1 MEAGARSTRLRSLTI
16 SPAAF
21 EWFAYAAFAALFLIV
36 VSGATVRLT
45 GSGLGCE
52 NWPNCGDTFLP
63 PKEYNALIE
72 FGNRGAGFTVGLTT
86 LVAAAVAFRVPG
98 MPRWLLWSAVALPFT
113 VLAQGVLG
121 GITVL
126 LELHPLIVMG
136 HFLLSLVALAVAV
149 VVVQGARDL
158 ARGVADETPIGSAWL
173 ALALVPAAAALVVS
187 GTLVTAAGPHSGGE
201 EIVRFGNLVEA
212 VHIHIGATAVFG
224 IAFLALLALLV
235 VERPSLGARAPP
247 RDARHGGLG
256 ARRRACRPRGAQAP
270 SPPPVD
276 WASSQGI
283 SASRAA
289 RRCAAPCSSPRF
301 VGGTTARRA
310 RRSPRASSPRAGAPS
325 GSPTSIPRSSTT
337 SRRSGRTCGSRRA

>member
-1 MEAGARSTRLRSLTI
+1 MEAGARSERLRSLTV
-16 SPAAF
+16 SSAAF
-21 EWFAYAAFAALFLIV
+21 EWFAYAALAALFLIV

-52 NWPNCGDTFLP
+52 NWPNCGETFLP

-72 FGNRGAGFTVGLTT
+72 FGNRIAGFVVGLTT
-86 LVAAAVAFRVPG
+86 LAAAIAAFRVPG

-121 GITVL
+121 GVTVL

-136 HFLLSLVALAVAV
+136 HFLLSLIALAVAV

-158 ARGVADETPIGSAWL
+158 ARGAAVDEPLGSAWL

-201 EIVRFGNLVEA
+201 EIVRFGNIVEA

-224 IAFLALLALLV
+224 IAFLGLLALLV
-235 VERPSLGARAPP
+235 AE
-247 RDARHGGLG
+247 
-256 ARRRACRPRGAQAP
+256 RRRAQVELRLAALVLGLLVAQMVVGEIQWREALP
-270 SPPPVD
+270 WGLVLLHVTLATAV
-276 WASSQGI
+276 WVVVVAL
-283 SASRAA
+283 AA
-289 RRCAAPCSSPRF
+289 RIVVR
-301 VGGTTARRA
+301 RRA
-310 RRSPRASSPRAGAPS
+310 RLSQSS
-325 GSPTSIPRSSTT
+325 
-337 SRRSGRTCGSRRA
+337 

>member
-1 MEAGARSTRLRSLTI
+1 MEAGARSARLRSLTV
-16 SPAAF
+16 SPALF
-21 EWFAYAAFAALFLIV
+21 EWFAYAALAALFLIV

-63 PKEYNALIE
+63 PKDYNALIE
-72 FGNRGAGFTVGLTT
+72 FGNRAAGFVVGLTT
-86 LVAAAVAFRVPG
+86 LAAAVAAFRVPG

-136 HFLLSLVALAVAV
+136 HFLLSLLALAVAV
-149 VVVQGARDL
+149 VVVLGAQDL
-158 ARGVADETPIGSAWL
+158 ARSAVHEEPLASAWL

-201 EIVRFGNLVEA
+201 EIVRFGNLIEA

-224 IAFLALLALLV
+224 VVFLALLMLLIA
-235 VERPSLGARAPP
+235 E
-247 RDARHGGLG
+247 
-256 ARRRACRPRGAQAP
+256 RRRARVELCLAGAALALLLAQMVVGEIQWREALP
-270 SPPPVD
+270 WGLVLLHVTLATAV
-276 WASSQGI
+276 WVTVVAL
-283 SASRAA
+283 ASRLVL
-289 RRCAAPCSSPRF
+289 RH
-301 VGGTTARRA
+301 RA
-310 RRSPRASSPRAGAPS
+310 RLP
-325 GSPTSIPRSSTT
+325 
-337 SRRSGRTCGSRRA
+337 

>member
-1 MEAGARSTRLRSLTI
+1 MEAGARSERLRSLTI
-16 SPAAF
+16 SPEAF
-21 EWFAYAAFAALFLIV
+21 QWFTYGTLAALFLIV

-72 FGNRGAGFTVGLTT
+72 FGNRVAGVIVGLTT
-86 LVAAAVAFRVPG
+86 LAAALAAFRVQG
-98 MPRWLLWSAVALPFT
+98 LPRWLFWCAVALPFT

-136 HFLLSLVALAVAV
+136 HYLLSLIALAVAV

-158 ARGVADETPIGSAWL
+158 ARGAAAEAPLGGAWL

-201 EIVRFGNLVEA
+201 EIARFGVLIEA

-224 IAFLALLALLV
+224 IVFLGLLAVLLA
-235 VERPSLGARAPP
+235 E
-247 RDARHGGLG
+247 
-256 ARRRACRPRGAQAP
+256 RRRARVELGLVVVVLGLLVGQMIVGEIQWREALPWGLVLLHVTLATAIW
-270 SPPPVD
+270 VTVV
-276 WASSQGI
+276 AL
-283 SASRAA
+283 AA
-289 RRCAAPCSSPRF
+289 RIVLR
-301 VGGTTARRA
+301 RRA
-310 RRSPRASSPRAGAPS
+310 RL
-325 GSPTSIPRSSTT
+325 T
-337 SRRSGRTCGSRRA
+337 

>member
-1 MEAGARSTRLRSLTI
+1 MEAGARTERLRSLTV

-52 NWPNCGDTFLP
+52 NWPSCGETFLP
-63 PKEYNALIE
+63 PKDYNAYVE
-72 FGNRGAGFTVGLTT
+72 FGNRVAGFVVGLAT
-86 LVAAAVAFRVPG
+86 LAAAAAAFRVPG
-98 MPRWLLWSAVALPFT
+98 MPRWLLWSVVALPFT

-121 GITVL
+121 GITVM

-158 ARGVADETPIGSAWL
+158 VRCATAEEPIGSAWL

-201 EIVRFGNLVEA
+201 EIVRFGNIVEA
-212 VHIHIGATAVFG
+212 VHIHIGATAIFG
-224 IAFLALLALLV
+224 IAFLGLLAVLVAERRRARVELRLAGIALALLLAQMV
-235 VERPSLGARAPP
+235 VGEIQWREALPW
-247 RDARHGGLG
+247 GLVLLHVTL
-256 ARRRACRPRGAQAP
+256 ATAVWVVVVAL
-270 SPPPVD
+270 
-276 WASSQGI
+276 
-283 SASRAA
+283 AA
-289 RRCAAPCSSPRF
+289 RIVLRH
-301 VGGTTARRA
+301 RA
-310 RRSPRASSPRAGAPS
+310 RLP
-325 GSPTSIPRSSTT
+325 
-337 SRRSGRTCGSRRA
+337 